1 MRGTYRCT
9 NVKFCME
16 DENQRRAWEYLH
28 GLNRRD
34 GSYGKVLADAL
45 IAVIDSRSNSQN
57 AMRKRFSG
65 KQCENSEDEI
75 KEFANEVAGVVLEG
89 INDYFA
95 EKAVFQGL
103 STVEQGTA
111 GAQVSKQE
119 PKEEIAE
126 DMLDFAFSM
135 GE

>member
-34 GSYGKVLADAL
+34 GSYGKVLSDAL
-45 IAVIDSRSNSQN
+45 VAVIDGQEDVQN
-57 AMRKRFSG
+57 AMISGGSDKLHGTLNDELREFSNEIAG
-65 KQCENSEDEI
+65 LVIEGI
-75 KEFANEVAGVVLEG
+75 KEILPDKVSLQG
-89 INDYFA
+89 IEQITNDT
-95 EKAVFQGL
+95 EL
-103 STVEQGTA
+103 
-111 GAQVSKQE
+111 SKQE
-119 PKEEIAE
+119 QENDIAE
-126 DMLDFAFSM
+126 DMLDFAFAI

>member
-28 GLNRRD
+28 GLSRRD

-45 IAVIDSRSNSQN
+45 IAAIDSQNDSQN
-57 AMRKRFSG
+57 TVIKRFSN
-65 KQCENSEDEI
+65 KQNGNSNDELR
-75 KEFANEVAGVVLEG
+75 EFSNEIAELVVKG
-89 INDYFA
+89 ITDYFA
-95 EKAVFQGL
+95 DKAVFH
-103 STVEQGTA
+103 SAEQMVYETET
-111 GAQVSKQE
+111 SKQN
-119 PKEEIAE
+119 PEEDIAE
-126 DMLDFAFSM
+126 DMLDFAFAM

>member
-75 KEFANEVAGVVLEG
+75 KEFANEITGVVLEG

-95 EKAVFQGL
+95 EKAVFQGA
-103 STVEQGTA
+103 EQGTA

>member
-28 GLNRRD
+28 GLSRRD

-45 IAVIDSRSNSQN
+45 IAAIDSQN
-57 AMRKRFSG
+57 DIQNTVIKRFSG
-65 KQCENSEDEI
+65 KQNGDSNDELRA
-75 KEFANEVAGVVLEG
+75 FSNEIAGLVLEG
-89 INDYFA
+89 ITDYFA
-95 EKAVFQGL
+95 DKAVLQ
-103 STVEQGTA
+103 STEKMVCEAEISRQEQNGD
-111 GAQVSKQE
+111 
-119 PKEEIAE
+119 IAE
-126 DMLDFAFSM
+126 DMLDFAFAM

>member
-28 GLNRRD
+28 GLSRRD

-45 IAVIDSRSNSQN
+45 IAAIDSQNDSQN
-57 AMRKRFSG
+57 TVIKRFSNTQNG
-65 KQCENSEDEI
+65 NSNDELR
-75 KEFANEVAGVVLEG
+75 EFSNEIAEIVVKG
-89 INDYFA
+89 ITDYFA
-95 EKAVFQGL
+95 DKAVFQ
-103 STVEQGTA
+103 STEQMVYKAET
-111 GAQVSKQE
+111 SKQE
-119 PKEEIAE
+119 PKEDIAE
-126 DMLDFAFSM
+126 DMLDFAFAM

>member
-28 GLNRRD
+28 GLSCRD

-45 IAVIDSRSNSQN
+45 IAAIDSQN
-57 AMRKRFSG
+57 DIQNMVIKRFSG
-65 KQCENSEDEI
+65 EQNGDSNNELRAFSNEI
-75 KEFANEVAGVVLEG
+75 AGLVLEG
-89 INDYFA
+89 IMDYFA
-95 EKAVFQGL
+95 DKVVLQ
-103 STVEQGTA
+103 STEQIVCEA
-111 GAQVSKQE
+111 EISKQE
-119 PKEEIAE
+119 QKGDIAE
-126 DMLDFAFSM
+126 DMLDFAFAM

>member
-28 GLNRRD
+28 GLSRRD

-45 IAVIDSRSNSQN
+45 IATIDSQN
-57 AMRKRFSG
+57 DIQNTVIKRFSG
-65 KQCENSEDEI
+65 KQNGDSNDELR
-75 KEFANEVAGVVLEG
+75 EFSNEIAELVLKG
-89 INDYFA
+89 ITDYFA
-95 EKAVFQGL
+95 DKAVFQ
-103 STVEQGTA
+103 SAEQMVYKAET
-111 GAQVSKQE
+111 SKQE
-119 PKEEIAE
+119 PKEDIAE
-126 DMLDFAFSM
+126 DMLDFAFAM

>member
-16 DENQRRAWEYLH
+16 DENQRRAWGYLH

-45 IAVIDSRSNSQN
+45 IAAIDSQN
-57 AMRKRFSG
+57 DIQNTVIKRFSG
-65 KQCENSEDEI
+65 KQNGDSNDELR
-75 KEFANEVAGVVLEG
+75 EFSNEIAELVVKG
-89 INDYFA
+89 ITDYFA
-95 EKAVFQGL
+95 DKAVFQ
-103 STVEQGTA
+103 STEQMVYKAET
-111 GAQVSKQE
+111 SKQE
-119 PKEEIAE
+119 PKEDIAE
-126 DMLDFAFSM
+126 DMLDFAFAM